1 MYKKIAI
8 IIIILAVLGVGVLAY
23 QQSHKT
29 TLKIYCAGSLAK
41 PLTDAAK
48 EFENRNPDVK
58 IEIESHGSAE
68 AIRQITDLKKPGDI
82 VAVADYDLIDKR
94 MIPKYATWNIQFA
107 RNELV
112 IAYTDKS
119 KYKNEINGENWYQIF
134 QRPDVKYGFS
144 NPNLDPCGYRAVMMI
159 QLANKYYNND
169 TIFENLIAK
178 HTSIT
183 SVANDSGYVVYAP
196 SDLKPD
202 KKVMI
207 RPKEVDLVSALESGQ
222 IDYLIIYKSVAMQH
236 KLKYVE
242 LPEKLNLKSTK
253 YEKEYKKISLV
264 QYADTKKQ
272 VVKLKPI
279 VYGITVVN
287 NSKHK
292 DLAEKFVQ
300 FLLSKDGQEVLKRN
314 YQEPI
319 VPAVSTVDISKIPPL
334 LRNFVVPKK

>member
-1 MYKKIAI
+1 
-8 IIIILAVLGVGVLAY
+8 
-23 QQSHKT
+23 
-29 TLKIYCAGSLAK
+29 
-41 PLTDAAK
+41 
-48 EFENRNPDVK
+48 
-58 IEIESHGSAE
+58 
-68 AIRQITDLKKPGDI
+68 
-82 VAVADYDLIDKR
+82 

-202 KKVMI
+202 KK
-207 RPKEVDLVSALESGQ
+207 L
-222 IDYLIIYKSVAMQH
+222 
-236 KLKYVE
+236 
-242 LPEKLNLKSTK
+242 
-253 YEKEYKKISLV
+253 
-264 QYADTKKQ
+264 
-272 VVKLKPI
+272 
-279 VYGITVVN
+279 
-287 NSKHK
+287 
-292 DLAEKFVQ
+292 
-300 FLLSKDGQEVLKRN
+300 
-314 YQEPI
+314 
-319 VPAVSTVDISKIPPL
+319 
-334 LRNFVVPKK
+334 